1 MTGLTTWQP
10 RRPAAGLKHRIFAQR
25 AAAAPEHRSFWN
37 LLVPAMACAM
47 FSLAVLNPNGSL
59 TPSSLKHHLMGDLV
73 LSNLSYSAFA
83 SSGQQNPQNHLDFLT
98 FDWTNR
104 SVLTSPIG
112 FTSSTN

>member
-1 MTGLTTWQP
+1 
-10 RRPAAGLKHRIFAQR
+10 
-25 AAAAPEHRSFWN
+25 
-37 LLVPAMACAM
+37 MACLVL
-47 FSLAVLNPNGSL
+47 SLAVLNSGSSL
-59 TPSSLKHHLMGDLV
+59 TPTNLKHHLMGDLV

-83 SSGQQNPQNHLDFLT
+83 SGGAQTAQNHLDSLT

>member
-1 MTGLTTWQP
+1 MSTWQP
-10 RRPAAGLKHRIFAQR
+10 RRPSAGLKDQIFARR
-25 AAAAPEHRSFWN
+25 ATTPEDRSFWN
-37 LLVPAMACAM
+37 LLVPAMACLVL
-47 FSLAVLNPNGSL
+47 SLAVLNSGSSL
-59 TPSSLKHHLMGDLV
+59 TPTNLKHHLMGDLV

-83 SSGQQNPQNHLDFLT
+83 SGGAQTAQNHLDSLT